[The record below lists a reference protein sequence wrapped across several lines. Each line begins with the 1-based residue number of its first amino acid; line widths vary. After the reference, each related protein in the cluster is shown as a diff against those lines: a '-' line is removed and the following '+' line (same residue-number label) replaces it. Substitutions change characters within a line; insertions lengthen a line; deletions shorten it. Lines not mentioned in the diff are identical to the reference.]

1 MVILLAIPL
10 ASSELGGLGPIV
22 LNSYI
27 MHLAITA
34 FFYAIL
40 ASSWSLLAGY
50 AGQFSFGHLAFMA
63 IGGYTS
69 GLIGKFIRFTTA
81 PSELCTDVPLL
92 GNWWLVILN
101 IRRVGTIDE
110 SCLDMAKTQTLPA
123 GTLIIFPPVWASI
136 AMGLVMGAIFGLLV
150 GWLVLRLRSTY
161 LAAVYDWIF
170 RDSTGI
176 DQCRDSDN

>member
-1 MVILLAIPL
+1 MNNTALHRVAALVAIVLLLAIPL
-10 ASSELGGLGPIV
+10 ASSELGGLGPLV

-50 AGQFSFGHLAFMA
+50 AGQFSFGHMAFMA

-81 PSELCTDVPLL
+81 PSELCTDIPLP
-92 GNWWLVILN
+92 GSWWLVILN

-110 SCLDMAKTQTLPA
+110 
-123 GTLIIFPPVWASI
+123 
-136 AMGLVMGAIFGLLV
+136 
-150 GWLVLRLRSTY
+150 
-161 LAAVYDWIF
+161 
-170 RDSTGI
+170 
-176 DQCRDSDN
+176 